1 MADDAID
8 EAPETPDTPTADET
22 PAEAPAE
29 ATSEAPSS
37 DTPIDWE
44 KRYNDLRP
52 EWDRA
57 KTQLSEFE
65 QYQPLIQSLQNDPQG
80 TIRALQEQFGVDDEI
95 DDDEFE
101 DPGERALRML
111 QEQQETAQQQAERE
125 QLDAL
130 EEQYVGEGI
139 DALAQRDNIEPSEDE
154 QTLIYALA
162 TNDAVRGEDGR
173 PDVEWAYNAIQ
184 ALKKEVREG
193 YVASKKAPRIP
204 SGRPGEKSP
213 DLSNDDERVSLM
225 AEMIEAAAD

>member
-1 MADDAID
+1 MEDNDTQDVESDDLTGD
-8 EAPETPDTPTADET
+8 SQVDTEGSGGEDQSSEPAPKE
-22 PAEAPAE
+22 
-29 ATSEAPSS
+29 
-37 DTPIDWE
+37 INWQ
-44 KRYNDLRP
+44 KRYEDLRP

-80 TIRALQEQFGVDDEI
+80 TIRALQKQFGVDDEI